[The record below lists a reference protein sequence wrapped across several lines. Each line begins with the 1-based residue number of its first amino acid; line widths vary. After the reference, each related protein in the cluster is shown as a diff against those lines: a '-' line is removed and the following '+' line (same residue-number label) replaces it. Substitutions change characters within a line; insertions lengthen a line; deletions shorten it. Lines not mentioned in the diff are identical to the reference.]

1 MAIGFDSL
9 IIPGFSNY
17 SIINSLFM
25 KKFFTVLSLS
35 LAAVS
40 TMQANVFTTSGDG
53 TTYTLASLA
62 KIENSGVTADGYV
75 YTLSDSLVIA
85 DGDQFQ
91 LDDNAVL
98 KLADKATCILFG
110 DASFEV
116 SAATI
121 TRTDDDA
128 KPNQIELRKADA
140 VYGFQNVTFEYV
152 GVKSFET
159 NSLYF
164 DNCTFT
170 QYVYQNRVSG
180 PIAIGM
186 TGSKVVVTN
195 CLFDRNEYSS
205 VVGAA
210 NIKCSMVRVENCT
223 FNKSQ
228 QVNRNMPMLNL
239 TPGDSIIV
247 RGNVLH
253 GDSAMDMVGGIS
265 VANLMGLE
273 GPMYVLIEDNEID
286 SCRYGIN
293 IQGAIS
299 EAIIRGNR
307 VTNNR
312 FVRNNDANNGGSG
325 IAIYDASKSLN
336 LKVSNNYFEN
346 NLWGVTVIGGGNIN
360 LGKIEVDGVALA
372 EDDPEYNVG
381 RNTFKDNGHDDIL
394 VDLAFASGTDYLTVY
409 AQNNTWNV
417 AEQTEEQIEAV
428 IDHQK
433 DDATLGLAIYMPAY
447 VEQTT
452 GVSAIESVQPS
463 GAAFDLMGRSVE
475 RAQKGQLYIRE
486 GRKFIVR

>member
-1 MAIGFDSL
+1 
-9 IIPGFSNY
+9 
-17 SIINSLFM
+17 M
-25 KKFFTVLSLS
+25 KKFFTILSLS
-35 LAAVS
+35 LTTATAL
-40 TMQANVFTTSGDG
+40 QANVFTTPGDG
-53 TTYTLASLA
+53 TTYNLASLA
-62 KIENSGVTADGYV
+62 KIENAGVTAEGNV

-85 DGDQFQ
+85 EGDKFE

-98 KLADKATCILFG
+98 KLADKVTCIFYG

-116 SAATI
+116 SEATI
-121 TRTDDDA
+121 TRADDEA
-128 KPNQIELRKADA
+128 KPNQFEFRKADA
-140 VYGFQNVTFEYV
+140 VVNFKNVTFEYV
-152 GVKSFET
+152 GVKSFEANT
-159 NSLYF
+159 LCF
-164 DNCTFT
+164 DHCTFT

-180 PIAIGM
+180 PIAVGM
-186 TGSKVVVTN
+186 TGSKVVATN

-205 VVGAA
+205 ITGAA
-210 NIKCSMVRVENCT
+210 NIKCSVRVENCT

-265 VANLMGLE
+265 VANLLGLE
-273 GPMYVLIEDNEID
+273 GDMYVLIEDNEID

-299 EAIIRGNR
+299 EAIIRGNK

-312 FVRNNDANNGGSG
+312 FVRNNDVNNGGSG
-325 IAIYDASKSLN
+325 IAIYDASKSMN

-346 NLWGVTVIGGGNIN
+346 NLWGVTVMGGGNIN
-360 LGKIEVDGVALA
+360 LGKIEVDGVALS
-372 EDDPEYNVG
+372 EDDPEYNEG
-381 RNTFKDNGHDDIL
+381 KNTFKDNGHDDIF

-417 AEQTEEQIEAV
+417 DEQTEEQIEAV

-433 DDATLGLAIYMPAY
+433 DDATLGLVIFMPAF

-452 GVSAIESVQPS
+452 DVSAIENVQPS
-463 GAAFDLMGRSVE
+463 GAAFDLMGRAVE
-475 RAQKGQLYIRE
+475 PSTKGQLYIKE